1 METTES
7 LSLLEVM
14 PPQVITAPSPLHSF
28 NGLHCFCT

>member
-14 PPQVITAPSPLHSF
+14 SPQVITAPSPLHF
-28 NGLHCFCT
+28 VNGLHCSCT